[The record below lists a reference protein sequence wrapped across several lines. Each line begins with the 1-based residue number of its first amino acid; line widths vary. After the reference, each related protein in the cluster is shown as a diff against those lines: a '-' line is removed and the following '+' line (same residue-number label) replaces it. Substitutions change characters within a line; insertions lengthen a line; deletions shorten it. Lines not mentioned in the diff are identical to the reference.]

1 MESPSA
7 LRLSSWLL
15 SATSVWAL
23 TFSDLVAEGGKQE
36 PTNMLLLVLGACA
49 LTWASPL
56 SQLAG
61 TRSKPGFHLVGL
73 FRGGNSTILLQ
84 AFAWACYGVAVFGC
98 TLALVNPEIRLRGLR
113 TGLCI
118 LGFASLVLIEM
129 SIAVFQDLPASP
141 SSLPAHSSVSKLAQ
155 TLVCAALT
163 LAGFATAVAGEGFA
177 LPMQSVCWNLAVG
190 LFLISFTLSQFAMGF
205 QLVEDEKK
213 TLCRVFAFLLLASVL
228 WIFSSLNQLKSTQSA
243 SIRGSTFGLGLDG
256 LLACT
261 LSLYSQWMPNAA
273 LAEATPTPT
282 STTTT
287 AALPLKPS
295 PVYYAAVALSAVAWV
310 VRVAVHPLSGAVVCL
325 LGCVLAHVGAW
336 LNFRSAGMRLAQP
349 LQGGTMFVMGQ
360 GVGWM
365 AFAVALGALLVI
377 WINLNALDLRDAYPN
392 AFNCAFVAHVCLL
405 VSEPYFQAARGQPP
419 VSHHHTGS
427 SSSHW
432 PGSDLRLVALL
443 VSSFLLQPFFEVAS
457 LSLALAA
464 AVAFVS
470 FPRQRFAWTWIAG
483 LTLVQLVGVSVRQDR
498 PGQSVALSTLGFVL
512 AGARAGLVYWYSLP
526 VAQGQAEAEAAAER
540 ARLAKL
546 TSHAE
551 VQSLLLRPRNWLL
564 DNQDVFLSV
573 VGVHV
578 VLLCFNSR
586 ALYLVGVALSPL
598 CAAYMQA
605 HHLRPLQL
613 LPALYSPHV
622 LGWFIVCLAFVAQW
636 IVQLSALP
644 SEYGRLLGCV
654 SYLGLVTLC
663 SIDPGAIAVDARPA
677 QRPPTRKRQT
687 VSWILS
693 LSALVCFLGID
704 GMLLL
709 RGEQERVLF
718 PLIASAWS
726 AVALSVPLAYFT
738 STNSDTQQ
746 LGVARVLGIALW
758 TFSLFLIL
766 LLMGGSGG
774 SGGGGVSFVSNSLA
788 YSQSAM
794 ASLLAQ
800 GLLARGDMV
809 FISQFFALACSL
821 VFLYLFLPSLR
832 WFLDYPMWYYAY
844 YFKSWRHSISP
855 DGHHP
860 YKDVVVVRNQHF
872 QGNGVMDVMVPKE
885 PSQED
890 GQAAELPAPV
900 VFTHGGGHL
909 VCLREIFIHSMTPLS
924 RAGLCVYAVE
934 YPLSPEARF
943 PQALITVL
951 FALNHLWHHHCVT
964 GCCVRGEA
972 PRQCAECVDVAAQE
986 EETGCRCCGHFRG
999 AKQVQLLG
1007 DSAGG
1012 NLAALVCAVLYNPE
1026 LFHSVF
1032 ATCDEYAQLQTMDFP
1047 KVTRLGLVYGLVGM
1061 EVDDEDGVWWNRM
1074 LRVGYDFLLQQYAP
1088 KHSPPSRPPPVLLND
1103 FLQQSPCPIQA
1114 FCPETL
1120 LVVGTRDPLLYPN
1133 RMAHKLL
1140 QRKFPSA
1147 TVDLLEIPGSF
1158 HGFHGLPPQ
1167 WNWRWKVDAL
1177 PTTAALAKLFT
1188 GGRRELADLP
1198 KTFPSDYSPFVVF
1211 PGVLLALGLVVRLAV
1226 AVVVMCL

>member
-1 MESPSA
+1 MESSSA

-23 TFSDLVAEGGKQE
+23 TFSDLVAEGEKQA

-61 TRSKPGFHLVGL
+61 TRSKPGFHLVSL

-84 AFAWACYGVAVFGC
+84 AFAWSCYGVAVFGC

-118 LGFASLVLIEM
+118 LGFASLILIEM
-129 SIAVFQDLPASP
+129 SIAVFQDLPKQHASP
-141 SSLPAHSSVSKLAQ
+141 SSFTVSIYSVSKLAQ
-155 TLVCAALT
+155 TLVCAVLT
-163 LAGFATAVAGEGFA
+163 LAGFAIAIAGEGFA
-177 LPMQSVCWNLAVG
+177 LPLQSTCWNLTVG
-190 LFLISFTLSQFAMGF
+190 LYLVSFTLSQFSMGF
-205 QLVEDEKK
+205 QLVEEEKK
-213 TLCRVFAFLLLASVL
+213 TLCRLFAFLLLASML
-228 WIFSSLNQLKSTQSA
+228 WIFSFLNQLKSTQSS

-256 LLACT
+256 FLACM
-261 LSLYSQWMPNAA
+261 LSLYSQWMPNDKPAFV
-273 LAEATPTPT
+273 AEATTA
-282 STTTT
+282 T
-287 AALPLKPS
+287 AATVPLPLNPS
-295 PVYYAAVALSAVAWV
+295 PVYYLAVVLSAAAWI
-310 VRVAVHPLSGAVVCL
+310 VRVAVHPLSGVAVCL
-325 LGCVLAHVGAW
+325 LGCILAHFGAW
-336 LNFRSAGMRLAQP
+336 LNFRSSGMRLAQP
-349 LQGGTMFVMGQ
+349 LQGGSMFVVGQ

-365 AFAVALGALLVI
+365 AFSIALGALLVI
-377 WINLNALDLRDAYPN
+377 WLNLDMLDLRDAYPY
-392 AFNCAFVAHVCLL
+392 AFNCAFLAHVCLL
-405 VSEPYFQAARGQPP
+405 VSEPYFQAATAYAQP
-419 VSHHHTGS
+419 TMNNNN
-427 SSSHW
+427 W
-432 PGSDLRLVALL
+432 QGSDLRLIALL
-443 VSSFLLQPFFEVAS
+443 VGSFLLQTLAELAS
-457 LSLALAA
+457 LSLTLAA

-470 FPRQRFAWTWIAG
+470 FPRQRFAWTWIVG
-483 LTLVQLVGVSVRQDR
+483 LTLVQLVGISVQQDR
-498 PGQSVALSTLGFVL
+498 PGHPVALSTLGFVCAAARACLVFWYSKPVVDDTVEEVATERKRL
-512 AGARAGLVYWYSLP
+512 AG
-526 VAQGQAEAEAAAER
+526 
-540 ARLAKL
+540 L
-546 TSHAE
+546 TNHAE

-564 DNQDVFLSV
+564 DNEHVFLAV
-573 VGVHV
+573 VGIHI

-586 ALYLVGVALSPL
+586 ALYLAGVALSPL

-605 HHLRPLQL
+605 HHLRPLHL
-613 LPALYSPHV
+613 LPKLYSPHV
-622 LGWFIVCLAFVAQW
+622 LGWFIVSLAFVAQW
-636 IVQLSALP
+636 IVQLNAP
-644 SEYGRLLGCV
+644 TEYDRLLGCV

-663 SIDPGAIAVDARPA
+663 SIDPGAITVDDHPTE
-677 QRPPTRKRQT
+677 RPPTRKRQT

-704 GMLLL
+704 GVLLL
-709 RGEQERVLF
+709 RGEQDRVLF

-726 AVALSVPLAYFT
+726 AVAFSVPLAYFT
-738 STNSDTQQ
+738 TTSSDTQQ
-746 LGVARVLGIALW
+746 LGVARVLGIAMW

-774 SGGGGVSFVSNSLA
+774 GVSFVSNSLA
-788 YSQSAM
+788 YSQSAL

-844 YFKSWRHSISP
+844 YFKSWKHSISP

-860 YKDVVVVRNQHF
+860 YKDVVVVRNQRF
-872 QGNGVMDVMVPKE
+872 QGNGVMDVMVPR
-885 PSQED
+885 D
-890 GQAAELPAPV
+890 GKGMELAAPV

-924 RAGLCVYAVE
+924 RAGLCLYAVE

-972 PRQCAECVDVAAQE
+972 PQQCSLCVETTTVVATE
-986 EETGCRCCGHFRG
+986 EGGMCRCCRHFCG

-1012 NLAALVCAVLYNPE
+1012 NLAALVCAVLYNPK
-1026 LFHSVF
+1026 LFHMVF
-1032 ATCDEYAQLQTMDFP
+1032 SNCDEYAELKTMEFP
-1047 KVTRLGLVYGLVGM
+1047 NVTRLGLIYGLVGM
-1061 EVDDEDGVWWNRM
+1061 EVNDEDGIWWNHL
-1074 LRVGYDFLLQQYAP
+1074 LRTGYDFLLQQYAP
-1088 KHSPPSRPPPVLLND
+1088 KQATSSSLPPPVLLND
-1103 FLQQSPCPIQA
+1103 FLQQNPCPIQA

-1133 RMAHKLL
+1133 RLAHKLL
-1140 QRKFPSA
+1140 QSKFPSA
-1147 TVDLLEIPGSF
+1147 KVNLLEMPGSF

-1167 WNWRWKVDAL
+1167 WNWRWKADAL
-1177 PTTAALAKLFT
+1177 PTT
-1188 GGRRELADLP
+1188 
-1198 KTFPSDYSPFVVF
+1198 S
-1211 PGVLLALGLVVRLAV
+1211 LL
-1226 AVVVMCL
+1226 